1 MKPLDTAARGA
12 DAAPHEVLAMRIAFT
27 HNLQLRPTEEEAE
40 FDLPETV
47 AAVTDA
53 LLALG
58 HAVDPIDV
66 SGPATRVVARL
77 EALAP
82 DLVFNTAEGDKG
94 RTREA
99 FYPGLFEQLGLA
111 YTGSD
116 AYACSLTLDKHLT
129 KLMLQQH
136 GIPTPRWVFVDNAR
150 DFTPPDLWYPV
161 IVKPNFEG
169 SSKGVS
175 LDSIVEDPA
184 ELVAKVRA
192 TLERFPTGV
201 IVEEFVRGRDVV
213 VPFLE
218 KASPTTG
225 GLLAPCEYDFAPE
238 AVEGRKYRIY
248 DYTLKNTKAAHVTIR
263 TPAEL
268 PGIAARDLQRWS
280 TRAIAA
286 LGLRD
291 YGRLDWRVG
300 LDGRLWFLEANALP
314 SLDPGAALYA
324 AAKQA
329 GVDGLQGV
337 LDAIIKGAASR
348 FGVALKPHKAR
359 KKPHVLRVGLA
370 YNLKRIVAKSEG
382 DDDAEAEYDSPKTIA
397 AIREAIASYGHEVV
411 DLEATPELPVVLQT
425 SNVDVV
431 FNLAEG
437 MHGRN
442 RESQVPAM
450 LELLDIPY
458 TGSDPA
464 TLSLTLDK
472 ALAKRIVRQAGILTP
487 EFALMTT
494 GKEKLPKGFR
504 FPVIAKPIAEGS
516 SKGVTGSSVA
526 KDEAELR
533 ALVAQIVGR
542 YRQPALVEE
551 FMPGREFTV
560 ALLGESR
567 PRVLPPMEIVFLDET
582 EQFPTYAFEHK
593 LDWTQKVR
601 YDAPATV
608 DSSLGKQIDRLA
620 KSAFDALGCRDLA
633 RIDIRC
639 DAAGRPNFIE
649 CNPLPGLT
657 PGWSDMCLI
666 ATAAGMDY
674 RTLIGEILAPSIRR
688 FRERERQSRRAAKGA
703 HHA

>member
-1 MKPLDTAARGA
+1 MK
-12 DAAPHEVLAMRIAFT
+12 IAFT
-27 HNLQLRPTEEEAE
+27 HNLQIRPVEEQAE
-40 FDLPETV
+40 FDRPETV
-47 AAVTDA
+47 EAVADA
-53 LLALG
+53 LRSLG
-58 HAVDPIDV
+58 HDVDLIEV
-66 SGPATRVVARL
+66 SGPAARVVARL
-77 EALAP
+77 EALGP
-82 DLVFNTAEGDKG
+82 DLVFNTAEGEKG

-116 AYACSLTLDKHLT
+116 PYTCALTLDKHLT
-129 KLMLQQH
+129 KLILASH
-136 GIPTPRWVFVDNAR
+136 GVPTPRWVFVDSLR
-150 DFTPPDLWYPV
+150 DFTPPELWYPL

-169 SSKGVS
+169 SSKGVT
-175 LDSIVEDPA
+175 LDSIVEEPS
-184 ELVAKVRA
+184 ELLPKVRSA
-192 TLERFPTGV
+192 LERFPSGV
-201 IVEEFVRGRDVV
+201 LIEEFVRGRDVV
-213 VPFLE
+213 IPYLE
-218 KASPTTG
+218 KASPATG
-225 GLLAPCEYDFAPE
+225 DLLAPSEYEFDPK

-248 DYTLKNTKAAHVTIR
+248 DYSLKHGRADAVRTR

-268 PGIAARDLQRWS
+268 PPHAAREINRLSR
-280 TRAIAA
+280 RAVSA

-291 YGRLDWRVG
+291 YGRLDWRVA

-314 SLDPGAALYA
+314 SLEPGAALHSAACLAGLDGLRGVLEAIVRCA
-324 AAKQA
+324 AA
-329 GVDGLQGV
+329 
-337 LDAIIKGAASR
+337 R
-348 FGVALKPHKAR
+348 FNIPQKPHKAR
-359 KKPHVLRVGLA
+359 RKTAALRVGLA
-370 YNLKRIVAKSEG
+370 YNLKRVVAKSEG
-382 DDDAEAEYDSPKTIA
+382 DDDAEAEYDSPKTIG

-425 SNVDVV
+425 SGVDVV

-472 ALAKRIVRQAGILTP
+472 ALAKRIVRQAGLLTP
-487 EFALMTT
+487 EFVLMTT

-504 FPVIAKPIAEGS
+504 FPVIAKPLAEGS

-526 KDEAELR
+526 RDEGELR
-533 ALVAQIVGR
+533 ALATQIIAR

-560 ALLGESR
+560 ALLGEVK
-567 PRVLPPMEIVFLDET
+567 PRVLPPMEIVFLDES
-582 EQFPTYAFEHK
+582 EPYPTYAFEHK
-593 LDWTQKVR
+593 LDWTRKVR
-601 YDAPATV
+601 YDAPANV
-608 DSSLGKQIDRLA
+608 DQGLGKQIEKLA
-620 KSAFDALGCRDLA
+620 RSAFTALGCRDLA
-633 RIDIRC
+633 RIDLRC

-657 PGWSDMCLI
+657 PDWSDLCLI

-674 RTLIGEILAPSIRR
+674 RTLIGEILAPAIRR
-688 FRERERQSRRAAKGA
+688 FRERERQTRKDARGA
-703 HHA
+703 HA